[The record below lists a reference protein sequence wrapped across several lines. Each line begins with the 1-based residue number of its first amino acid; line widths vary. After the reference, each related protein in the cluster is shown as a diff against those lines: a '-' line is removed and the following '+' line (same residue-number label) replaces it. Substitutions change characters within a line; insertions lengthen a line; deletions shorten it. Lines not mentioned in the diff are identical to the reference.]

1 MATRKPPLKEQSAK
15 SDFSAY
21 IGPTVTGLIQTG
33 TIYDVE
39 KTVALQRPDVIRAVQ
54 RFPMVEDLIVTGD
67 NLALARRN
75 IKIPG
80 TLLHH
85 RYEQMLSGMKEETK
99 WT

>member
-1 MATRKPPLKEQSAK
+1 MATRKQPVREQVEK
-15 SDFSAY
+15 PDFSAY

-33 TIYDVE
+33 TIYDVS
-39 KTVALQRPDVIRAVQ
+39 KTAVLQRPDVVRAVR
-54 RFPMVEDLIVTGD
+54 RFPMIEDLIVTGD
-67 NLALARRN
+67 NLALARKQ
-75 IKIPG
+75 IKISG